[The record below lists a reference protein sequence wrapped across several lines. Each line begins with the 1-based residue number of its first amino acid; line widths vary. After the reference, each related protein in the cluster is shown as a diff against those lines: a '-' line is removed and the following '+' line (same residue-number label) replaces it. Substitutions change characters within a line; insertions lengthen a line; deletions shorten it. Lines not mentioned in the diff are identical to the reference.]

1 MAEHVQEHMGG
12 QEVAAIES
20 CNNLWY
26 VSGHSLS
33 QQWRVTSAGYQGLP
47 HLPENSPELRAAH
60 FNLRNIRI
68 ARAAGF
74 PAARGFLTD
83 QA

>member
-1 MAEHVQEHMGG
+1 
-12 QEVAAIES
+12 
-20 CNNLWY
+20 
-26 VSGHSLS
+26 VSGRSLS

-68 ARAAGF
+68 AL
-74 PAARGFLTD
+74 ARPDFRPR
-83 QA
+83 